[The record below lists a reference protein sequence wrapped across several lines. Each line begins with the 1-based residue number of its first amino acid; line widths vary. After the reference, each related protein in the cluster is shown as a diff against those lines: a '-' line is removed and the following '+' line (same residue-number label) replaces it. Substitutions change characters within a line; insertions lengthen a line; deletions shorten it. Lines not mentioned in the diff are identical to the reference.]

1 MPVGILLI
9 ENHDLSRRNMA
20 AYLESFGYSVTETGD
35 GEEAVKLIQ
44 DIKYDVVIT
53 DLQLDCM
60 VNGLDI
66 LAHHKKVSPEARG
79 ILITAFGSTEVKE
92 QAASLNVIYLE
103 KPIQLSQLVALLNPV
118 PQLDS

>member
-1 MPVGILLI
+1 MPVAILLI

-35 GEEAVKLIQ
+35 AEEAIKLIQ

-53 DLQLDCM
+53 DLQLESM

-66 LAHHKKVSPEARG
+66 LAHHKKASPEGKG
-79 ILITAFGSTEVKE
+79 ILMTAFGSTEAKE
-92 QAASLNVIYLE
+92 RAALLNATYLE
-103 KPIQLSQLVALLNPV
+103 KPIQLSHLVALLNPV
-118 PQLDS
+118 PQVES